1 MTNAYIANSSDGT
14 LSVID
19 TTSNIVSA
27 TISLPANSQPNCVA
41 VTNDGTTAYVTLGLN
56 APSGDN
62 IAVIDT
68 ASNTVAGY
76 ISATNT
82 AEFFGIAVTPDGSTL
97 YCADGNAQIR
107 VIDTAT
113 KATIATLTLAGNGGL
128 AVSPDGSKVYAADSG
143 ALNRLTIINTT
154 SHAISGTIP
163 FSAEPN
169 GVAFSPDGTKAYIN
183 YANTNDLTVIDA
195 TTNTISATITSIPGS
210 YSGGIAVT
218 PDGTKLYV
226 ATEPDIVTAIDTS
239 TNMII
244 TTITVGSSNPQSGAL
259 SITPDSSKVFVTNY
273 HDKTVSVIST
283 ATNSVTDTISVGNAP
298 TSFGIFI
305 STASTPMTS
314 IYAAPQGRLTL
325 TSGTP
330 VMTADAT
337 AQTSVYYTPYQG
349 NIVPIYDGTNMQS
362 YTFGQLTLALSS
374 TNHPAGEVFD
384 VYASLQSGVVVL
396 SAMYWGSNSSRS
408 SSAGGKT
415 GTGNA
420 TVTQVDG
427 LWVNN
432 AAIGASDSFNGST
445 GYAIP
450 QSQGTYLGSFYTTA
464 AGQTGI
470 ALAPAAQTNGT
481 NNVIAVWNAYNRV
494 PVTARCID
502 STVSWTYNSTTVRNA
517 HASASNRIS
526 WVDGLA
532 QSSIYASYGCIIA
545 PPTSTAGQI
554 GVGLNT
560 TAFSGRIGQSPD
572 STSSIGS
579 SELGDLSSY
588 PLLGLNY
595 VQACEN
601 INTGTSNCTFYSNG
615 GEYGELLLSLSI

>member
-1 MTNAYIANSSDGT
+1 
-14 LSVID
+14 
-19 TTSNIVSA
+19 
-27 TISLPANSQPNCVA
+27 
-41 VTNDGTTAYVTLGLN
+41 VTLGLN

-68 ASNTVAGY
+68 ANNTVAGY

-82 AEFFGIAVTPDGSTL
+82 AEFFGIAVTPNGSTL

-113 KATIATLTLAGNGGL
+113 KATIATLTLAGNSGL
-128 AVSPDGSKVYAADSG
+128 AVSPDGSKVYATDSG

-163 FSAEPN
+163 FSNALN
-169 GVAFSPDGTKAYIN
+169 AVAFSPDGTKAYIN
-183 YANTNDLTVIDA
+183 YANTNEVTVIDA
-195 TTNTISATITSIPGS
+195 TTNTISATITSLPGS

-218 PDGTKLYV
+218 PDGTTLYV
-226 ATEPDIVTAIDTS
+226 ATEPDVVTAIDTS
-239 TNMII
+239 TNTII
-244 TTITVGSSNPQSGAL
+244 TTITVGSSNPQPGAL

-273 HDKTVSVIST
+273 HDNTVSVIST
-283 ATNSVTDTISVGNAP
+283 ATNTVTDTISVGNAP

-325 TSGTP
+325 TSNTP

-374 TNHPAGEVFD
+374 TNHPSGEVFD
-384 VYASLQSGVVVL
+384 VYASLQSGNVVL
-396 SAMYWGSNSSRS
+396 SAMAWGSNSSRS
-408 SSAGGKT
+408 SSAGGKS

-420 TVTQVDG
+420 TITQVDG

-432 AAIGASDSFNGST
+432 AAISASDSFNGST

-450 QSQGTYLGSFYTTA
+450 QGQGTYLGSFYTTA

-470 ALAPAAQTNGT
+470 NFKPAAAAGGS
-481 NNVIAVWNAYNRV
+481 NNIIGFWNAYNRV
-494 PVTARCID
+494 RISSMCSD
-502 STVSWTYNSTTVRNA
+502 SNTGWTYATATWRPLDGGS
-517 HASASNRIS
+517 SNTKNR
-526 WVDGLA
+526 VTYLDGLG
-532 QSSIYASYGCIIA
+532 QSFVKGKITTQAYNA
-545 PPTSTAGQI
+545 TAGANCTI
-554 GVGLNT
+554 GVVQNSITGAPFRSATYLQASGG
-560 TAFSGRIGQSPD
+560 TAAGAVTFSAEENFQPI
-572 STSSIGS
+572 
-579 SELGDLSSY
+579 
-588 PLLGLNY
+588 LGLNY
-595 VQACEN
+595 IQGMEDSPNAV
-601 INTGTSNCTFYSNG
+601 SVTFSPNG
-615 GEYGELLLSLSI
+615 GETNVLFDGEF